1 MGIMSINKPELL
13 KTVEKDIQFSGL
25 FPLANRT
32 KEDYYRASDAVMRY
46 YKKSGF
52 SIKWI
57 ECDGNLKSIMYE
69 VRNDMGI

>member
-13 KTVEKDIQFSGL
+13 KTIDKDIQFSRL

-52 SIKWI
+52 SIK
-57 ECDGNLKSIMYE
+57 
-69 VRNDMGI
+69 